1 MRYKSVPS
9 KCMSTQ
15 TDDLIEMQ
23 RFQQEL
29 PYTAHLSVCPLLALH
44 RLLSDAE
51 IAEDVIQDVLGVD
64 SPCDGSEVMQ
74 RLSDVARD

>member
-1 MRYKSVPS
+1 MRYKSVTS

-29 PYTAHLSVCPLLALH
+29 PYTALLSVYPLLAL
-44 RLLSDAE
+44 RWLLSDTE
-51 IAEDVIQDVLGVD
+51 IAEDVIQNVLGVD
-64 SPCDGSEVMQ
+64 GPCDGSEVMQ
-74 RLSDVARD
+74 RLSDVASD